1 MTQTSQLA
9 DANSAAL
16 ALLREAFTELRTA
29 RKLRHRE
36 AAAELGVSEG
46 EALAAFVGEHVVR
59 LGAQNADQ
67 FAALFEQMPLL
78 GEVMVLT
85 RNDAVVHEKTGTF
98 GTMSRTGPV
107 GLTVGPAI
115 DLRIFYAKWASA
127 FAVRE
132 VHDDGVRKSLQFFD
146 AQGVAITK
154 VYLRDAS
161 DHAAFDAL
169 VAQYAAPSQE
179 AGLSVEAAQP
189 RAPQRDDAQIDVA
202 GFRAA
207 WSAMN
212 DTHEFF
218 DVLRKFG
225 VARLQ
230 ALRLADKAYA
240 EPIALDAIDALLND
254 AAGTQLP
261 IMVFV
266 GNPGMIQ
273 IHTGPVQTIR
283 TMGPW
288 LNVLDA
294 DFNLHLRTNLVAHAW
309 VVRKPTSDGIVTSV
323 ELFDAAG
330 ENIAMLF
337 GARKPGQPEREDWR
351 AVVQRLARIERP
363 ESANEGVNA

>member
-1 MTQTSQLA
+1 MTQTSLQVP
-9 DANSAAL
+9 ANAATL
-16 ALLREAFTELRTA
+16 ALLREAFTELRTT

-59 LGAQNADQ
+59 LDTHNVDQ
-67 FAALFEQMPLL
+67 FAALFEAMPLL

-85 RNDAVVHEKTGTF
+85 RNDAVVHEKIGTF
-98 GTMSRTGPV
+98 GKMSRNGPV
-107 GLTVGPAI
+107 GLTVGRAI

-132 VHDDGVRKSLQFFD
+132 TCDDGVRESLQFFD

-161 DHAAFDAL
+161 DHVAFDAL
-169 VAQYAAPSQE
+169 VERHAMPVQK
-179 AGLSVEAAQP
+179 AGLAVAPAQP

-207 WSAMN
+207 WAAMT

-218 DVLRKFG
+218 DILRKFD
-225 VARLQ
+225 VTRLQ
-230 ALRLADKAYA
+230 ALHLADTAYA
-240 EPIALDAIDALLND
+240 EPITPDAIEALLNH

-294 DFNLHLRTNLVAHAW
+294 DFNLHLRMNLVAHAW
-309 VVRKPTSDGIVTSV
+309 IVRKPTSDGIVTSV

-337 GARKPGQPEREDWR
+337 GARKPGQAEREDWR
-351 AVVQRLARIERP
+351 AAVQRLARIER
-363 ESANEGVNA
+363 AVEGVTA

>member
-1 MTQTSQLA
+1 MTQTSHPVA
-9 DANSAAL
+9 ANAATL
-16 ALLREAFTELRTA
+16 ALLREAFTELRTT

-46 EALAAFVGEHVVR
+46 EALAAFVGEYVVR
-59 LGAQNADQ
+59 LDCHNVDQ
-67 FAALFEQMPLL
+67 FAALFEAMPLL

-85 RNDAVVHEKTGTF
+85 RNDAVVHEKIGTF
-98 GTMSRTGPV
+98 GKVGRNGPV
-107 GLTVGPAI
+107 GLTVGRAI

-132 VHDDGVRKSLQFFD
+132 AYDDGVRESLQFFD
-146 AQGVAITK
+146 AHGVAITK
-154 VYLRDAS
+154 VYLREAS
-161 DHAAFDAL
+161 DQAAFDAL
-169 VAQYAAPSQE
+169 VERHAAPEQK
-179 AGLSVEAAQP
+179 AGLAVAPVQP

-207 WSAMN
+207 WAAMK

-218 DVLRKFG
+218 DFLRKFD

-230 ALRLADKAYA
+230 ALRLADAAYA
-240 EPIALDAIDALLND
+240 EPIALDAIEALLND
-254 AAGTQLP
+254 AARTQLP

-273 IHTGPVQTIR
+273 IHTGPVRTIR

-337 GARKPGQPEREDWR
+337 GERKPGQPEREDWR
-351 AVVQRLARIERP
+351 AAVQRLTRIECAAQ
-363 ESANEGVNA
+363 EAAV

>member
-1 MTQTSQLA
+1 MTQISTQAPVNPAS
-9 DANSAAL
+9 L
-16 ALLREAFTELRTA
+16 ALLREAFTELRTT

-59 LGAQNADQ
+59 LDANDAAQ
-67 FAALFEQMPLL
+67 FAAIFEAMPLL

-85 RNDAVVHEKTGTF
+85 RNDAVVHEKIGTF
-98 GTMSRTGPV
+98 GKMSRNGPV
-107 GLTVGPAI
+107 GLTVGRAI

-127 FAVRE
+127 FAVSE
-132 VHDDGVRKSLQFFD
+132 AYDDGVRKSLQFFD
-146 AQGVAITK
+146 AQGVAVTK

-161 DHAAFDAL
+161 DYAAFDAL
-169 VAQYAAPSQE
+169 VERHAAPVQQ
-179 AGLSVEAAQP
+179 AGLTVEPAQP
-189 RAPQRDDAQIDVA
+189 RAPQRDDAQIDVT

-207 WSAMN
+207 WAAMK

-218 DVLRKFG
+218 DILRKFG
-225 VARLQ
+225 VGRLQ
-230 ALRLADKAYA
+230 ALRLADAAYA

-254 AAGTQLP
+254 AASTQLP

-283 TMGPW
+283 AMGPW

-330 ENIAMLF
+330 ENITMLF
-337 GARKPGQPEREDWR
+337 GARKPGQAELEDWR
-351 AVVQRLARIERP
+351 TAVARLARVERAADGA
-363 ESANEGVNA
+363 SA

>member
-1 MTQTSQLA
+1 MTQTSLPVP
-9 DANSAAL
+9 ANPATL
-16 ALLREAFTELRTA
+16 ALLREAFTELRTT

-46 EALAAFVGEHVVR
+46 EALAAFVGEHVIR
-59 LGAQNADQ
+59 LDASTAEQ
-67 FAALFEQMPLL
+67 FAGIFEAMPLL

-85 RNDAVVHEKTGTF
+85 RNDAVVHEKIGTF
-98 GTMSRTGPV
+98 GKVSRNGPV
-107 GLTVGPAI
+107 GLTVGRAI

-132 VHDDGVRKSLQFFD
+132 AYDDGVRKSLQFFD

-161 DHAAFDAL
+161 DQAAFDAL
-169 VAQYAAPSQE
+169 VERHASPVQQ
-179 AGLSVEAAQP
+179 AGLAVEAAQP
-189 RAPQRDDAQIDVA
+189 RPPQRDDAQIDVA
-202 GFRAA
+202 GFHAA
-207 WSAMN
+207 WAAMK

-218 DVLRKFG
+218 DILRKFG

-230 ALRLADKAYA
+230 ALRLADAAYA
-240 EPIALDAIDALLND
+240 EPIALNAIEALLND
-254 AAGTQLP
+254 AAATQLP

-309 VVRKPTSDGIVTSV
+309 VVRKPTSDGVVTSV

-337 GARKPGQPEREDWR
+337 GARKPGQAEREDWR
-351 AVVQRLARIERP
+351 AAVQKLARLDDDTRAVEGER
-363 ESANEGVNA
+363 A

>member
-1 MTQTSQLA
+1 MTQTSHQLPVNPA
-9 DANSAAL
+9 SL
-16 ALLREAFTELRTA
+16 ALLREAFTELRTT

-59 LGAQNADQ
+59 LDAQSADE
-67 FAALFEQMPLL
+67 FATLFESMPLL

-85 RNDAVVHEKTGTF
+85 RNDAVVHEKIGTF
-98 GTMSRTGPV
+98 GKMSRTGPV
-107 GLTVGPAI
+107 GLTVGRAI

-132 VHDDGVRKSLQFFD
+132 VYDDGVRESLQFFD
-146 AQGVAITK
+146 AQGVAVTK

-161 DHAAFDAL
+161 DHVAFDTL
-169 VAQYAAPSQE
+169 VERHAAPSQQP
-179 AGLSVEAAQP
+179 GLSVERAQP
-189 RAPQRDDAQIDVA
+189 RAPQRDDVQIDVQ

-207 WSAMN
+207 WAAMK

-218 DVLRKFG
+218 DILRKFG
-225 VARLQ
+225 VGRLQ
-230 ALRLADKAYA
+230 ALRLADPAYA
-240 EPIALDAIDALLND
+240 EPIALDAIEALLND
-254 AAGTQLP
+254 AASTQLP

-294 DFNLHLRTNLVAHAW
+294 DFNLHLRANLVAHAW

-330 ENIAMLF
+330 ENITMLF
-337 GARKPGQPEREDWR
+337 GARKPGQAEREDWR
-351 AVVQRLARIERP
+351 AAVQRLARVP
-363 ESANEGVNA
+363 ATTEGATA